1 MEEPAAPTEWPNQG
15 ELIMRRIVRIGVI
28 TLALALA
35 PALGALAD
43 EMGGT
48 GFEVPQQ
55 VTAPPPPYVEL
66 ASHQVAAGVGFS
78 WGAGTLSFEGQQ
90 YGFSVKGLSIADLG
104 VSKMVAEGEV
114 EGLERVSDFAGRYLA
129 VKAGVAAGQGASR
142 LVLRNEHG
150 VVIRLASDL
159 SGVALTLGA
168 EGFQIALQ

>member
-1 MEEPAAPTEWPNQG
+1 
-15 ELIMRRIVRIGVI
+15 MRRIARIGVF
-28 TLALALA
+28 TLALALV

-43 EMGGT
+43 EVGGS
-48 GFEVPQQ
+48 GFEVPMEKP

-78 WGAGTLSFEGQQ
+78 WGGGTLSFEGQQ
-90 YGFSVKGLSIADLG
+90 YGFSVKGLSLADVG
-104 VSKMVAEGEV
+104 VAKMVAEGEV
-114 EGLERVSDFAGRYLA
+114 QNLSRVSDFAGRYLA
-129 VKAGVAAGQGASR
+129 VKAGAAMGQGASR

-150 VVIRLASDL
+150 VVIRLASEL